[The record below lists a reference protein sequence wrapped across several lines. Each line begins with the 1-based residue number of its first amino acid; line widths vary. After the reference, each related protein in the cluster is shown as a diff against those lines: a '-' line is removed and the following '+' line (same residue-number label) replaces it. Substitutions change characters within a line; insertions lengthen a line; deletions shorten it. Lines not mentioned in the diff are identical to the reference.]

1 MTRVNHV
8 SSTLSP
14 LPLAGFSGP
23 SPNDHLDVGLV
34 GDVLLSEA
42 LLHQVDRLG
51 CQDLRDA
58 LWWPLADCS
67 LIVANLE
74 APITERDVPAENK
87 TYNLKTSCRALDGF
101 DSRFVLSLANNH
113 IMDYGPEGLFDTI
126 AALDAA
132 GIAYAG
138 AGRDIDQARAPRY
151 VSIDGIEAAV
161 ICAADPRFQA
171 ATSTLPG
178 TCPALP
184 DLLVESIGTARR
196 RAQLVA
202 VSIHMGLE
210 YVDTPSRAQIQ
221 LAERCLA
228 AGAQLVQFHHS
239 HCLSGV
245 AGDGRG
251 VVLFGTGNFVFPE
264 VTKFPVPKAK
274 QTALWRARY
283 SRQQDAIVA
292 FDVEPAVID
301 PIGMPR
307 TVSGRDAQLGR
318 RKILQ
323 HSQRALSPV
332 GRQLWRLH
340 DMLCPGFVLNNLYNY
355 LSMLRRRGPLFV
367 FRSLIAGLRAQMTR

>member
-1 MTRVNHV
+1 MTRAEYA
-8 SSTLSP
+8 SPGLSP
-14 LPLAGFSGP
+14 LTLAGFSGP
-23 SPNDHLDVGLV
+23 PPNDHLDVGLV

-42 LLHQVDRLG
+42 LLHQVDRQG
-51 CQDLRDA
+51 HRDLRDA
-58 LWWPLADCS
+58 LWQPLADCS

-87 TYNLKTSCRALDGF
+87 TYNLKTARRALYVF

-113 IMDYGPEGLFDTI
+113 IMDYGAAGLFDTI
-126 AALDAA
+126 DALDAA

-151 VSIDGIEAAV
+151 VSIAGIESAV

-171 ATSTLPG
+171 ATSASPG

-184 DLLVESIGTARR
+184 DLLVESIVTARR

-210 YVDTPSRAQIQ
+210 YVNTPSAAQIH
-221 LAERCLA
+221 LAERCLT

-251 VVLFGTGNFVFPE
+251 VVLFGTGNFVFPD
-264 VTKFPVPKAK
+264 VTKFLVPKAR
-274 QTALWRARY
+274 QTALWRTRF

-292 FDVEPAVID
+292 LGAEPAVID
-301 PIGMPR
+301 SIGVPCF
-307 TVSGRDAQLGR
+307 VSGRDAQRGR
-318 RKILQ
+318 AKILQ
-323 HSQRALSPV
+323 HSRRALSPA
-332 GRQLWRLH
+332 GRQLWRLR
-340 DMLCPGFVLNNLYNY
+340 DMLRPSFVLNNLYNY

-367 FRSLIAGLRAQMTR
+367 LRSIIAGLKAQTTR